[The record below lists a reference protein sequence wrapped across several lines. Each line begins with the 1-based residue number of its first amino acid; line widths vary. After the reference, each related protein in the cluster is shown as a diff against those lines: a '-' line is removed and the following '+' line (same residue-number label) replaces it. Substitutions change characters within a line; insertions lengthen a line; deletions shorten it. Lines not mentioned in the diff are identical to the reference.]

1 MATPRLD
8 KIVLTGADGGPLR
21 VDVRSGARPGEVRP
35 AVVICHGFKGF
46 KDWGMFP
53 RLADRLATAGF
64 LAVSF
69 NFSGSGVSGGDEF
82 DEPERWYRQ
91 KPSADL
97 ADLRAVV
104 DYLVANGSQWIALV
118 GHSRGGGLAIVQAAR
133 DARIRALVTWS
144 AVDHFLRWPMDVI
157 QRWRETGTVDV
168 VNQRTGQVLAI
179 GRDALDDWDRYGDNL
194 LDVMA
199 AAHQIRVPWLIVHGT
214 EDATVPVEVGRILA
228 EVSGAAE
235 TETLIVEGA
244 SHTFGARH
252 PWVGATPELDQVFE
266 RTLLFLSRRLG

>member
-53 RLADRLATAGF
+53 RLADRLARAGF

-168 VNQRTGQVLAI
+168 VNQRTG
-179 GRDALDDWDRYGDNL
+179 RDALDDWDRYGDNL

>member
-53 RLADRLATAGF
+53 RLADRLARAGF

-266 RTLLFLSRRLG
+266 RTLRFLSRHLV

>member
-1 MATPRLD
+1 MATPKLD
-8 KIVLTGADGGPLR
+8 KLVLAAADGGPLR
-21 VDVRSGARPGEVRP
+21 VDVRSGASPGEVRP

-53 RLADRLATAGF
+53 KLADRLATAGF
-64 LAVSF
+64 VAASF
-69 NFSGSGVSGGDEF
+69 NFSGSGVSGGDVF
-82 DEPERWYRQ
+82 DEPERFYRQ

-104 DYLVANGSQWIALV
+104 DYLAANGSQWIALL
-118 GHSRGGGLAIVQAAR
+118 GHSRGGGLAIIHAAR
-133 DARIRALVTWS
+133 DARIKALVTWA

-157 QRWRETGTVDV
+157 QQWRETGTVDV
-168 VNQRTGQVLAI
+168 VNQRTGQVLPI

-194 LDVMA
+194 LDVVA
-199 AAHQIRVPWLIVHGT
+199 AARRVRVPWLVVHGT

-228 EVSGAAE
+228 EVSGAPK
-235 TETLIVEGA
+235 TETFVVEGG

-252 PWVGATPELDQVFE
+252 PWAGATPELDQVFE
-266 RTLLFLSRRLG
+266 RTLRFLSRHLR

>member
-53 RLADRLATAGF
+53 RLADHLARAGF

>member
-1 MATPRLD
+1 M
-8 KIVLTGADGGPLR
+8 
-21 VDVRSGARPGEVRP
+21 DVRSGARPGEVRP

-53 RLADRLATAGF
+53 RLADRLARAGF

-133 DARIRALVTWS
+133 DARIKALVTWAS
-144 AVDHFLRWPMDVI
+144 VDHFLRWPMDVI

>member
-53 RLADRLATAGF
+53 RLADRLARAGF

-133 DARIRALVTWS
+133 DARIKALVTWA

-157 QRWRETGTVDV
+157 QQWRETGSVDV